1 MAEALDLDYLLSE
14 VVTLPSLPTTV
25 ANITQLVND
34 PNSTLAQV
42 GKSISADPA
51 IALKTLRLVN
61 SAYYG
66 LREQVTSVDHA
77 VVLLGMKVVQN
88 LVLTAAVFDTFS
100 TGEESL
106 LRHSVATA
114 AAMRVLAE
122 TDAASNVQFDDPAEA
137 FTYGLLHDV
146 GKLILQQHLP
156 EQYAAVS
163 KAVADG
169 NTSWAEAEIEVL
181 GFDHG
186 TVGAR
191 LAQHWKLAPELCD
204 AIAGHHNLG
213 QCEDEG
219 NRGMAALLAIA
230 DYISYEA
237 GFAATNSVPVKL
249 DDSVWAEAGVTSDS
263 LLDVMAEFFDAL
275 PDIEDLVQLAA

>member
-1 MAEALDLDYLLSE
+1 LAEALDLDYLLAE

-25 ANITQLVND
+25 ANITRLVND
-34 PNSTLAQV
+34 SNSTLAQV
-42 GKSISADPA
+42 AKAISADPA

-100 TGEESL
+100 AGDESL
-106 LRHSVATA
+106 LRHSVASA

-122 TDAASNVQFDDPAEA
+122 TGAAKNVSIDDPAEA

-156 EQYAAVS
+156 EQYAAVTA
-163 KAVADG
+163 AV
-169 NTSWAEAEIEVL
+169 
-181 GFDHG
+181 
-186 TVGAR
+186 AR

-204 AIAGHHNLG
+204 AILGHHRLD
-213 QCEDEG
+213 QCESES
-219 NRGMAALLAIA
+219 NRALAALLAIA
-230 DYISYEA
+230 DYICYEA
-237 GFAATNSVPVKL
+237 GFGASNTVPVRL
-249 DDSVWAEAGVTSDS
+249 DDDVWAEAGVSSES
-263 LLDVMAEFFDAL
+263 LLDVMADFFDAL

>member
-1 MAEALDLDYLLSE
+1 MAEALDLDYLLAE

-25 ANITQLVND
+25 ANITQLVHD
-34 PNSTLAQV
+34 PESTLAQV
-42 GKSISADPA
+42 GKAISADPA

-100 TGEESL
+100 AGDESL
-106 LRHSVATA
+106 LRHSVASA

-122 TDAASNVQFDDPAEA
+122 TGAASKVRIEDPAEA

-156 EQYAAVS
+156 EQYNAVS
-163 KAVADG
+163 EAVAEG
-169 NTSWAEAEIEVL
+169 NKSWAEAEMEVL

-191 LAQHWKLAPELCD
+191 LAQHWKLSPGLCD
-204 AIAGHHNLG
+204 AIAGHHQLD
-213 QCEDEG
+213 QCESDG
-219 NRGMAALLAIA
+219 NRPLAAMLAIA
-230 DYISYEA
+230 DYICYEA
-237 GFAATNSVPVKL
+237 GFGASDTVPVKL
-249 DDSVWAEAGVTSDS
+249 DEGVWAEAGVTGDS
-263 LLDVMAEFFDAL
+263 LLDAMAEFFDAL
-275 PDIEDLVQLAA
+275 PDIEELVELAA